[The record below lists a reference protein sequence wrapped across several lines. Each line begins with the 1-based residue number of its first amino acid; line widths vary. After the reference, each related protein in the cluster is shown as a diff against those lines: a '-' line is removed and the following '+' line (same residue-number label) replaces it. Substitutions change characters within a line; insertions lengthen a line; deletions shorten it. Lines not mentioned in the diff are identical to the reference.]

1 MMTGAATRFIATN
14 TRSQAGCD
22 SMSQTNRFE
31 SHPRDVK
38 VGNATGV
45 VSCSVTLAAISSKAI
60 KYFLYMYRTYWSGD
74 PLYNTPAVQQAADAA
89 SPRKM
94 RKAKNDFIV
103 ERDVPCTVQY
113 FFRSFFGKDYS
124 CCADREAK
132 FLTRRI

>member
-1 MMTGAATRFIATN
+1 
-14 TRSQAGCD
+14 
-22 SMSQTNRFE
+22 MSQTNRFE

-60 KYFLYMYRTYWSGD
+60 KYLLYMYRTYWSGD

-113 FFRSFFGKDYS
+113 FFRSCFGKDYS